1 MKMIK
6 RMKNIITSQVSAKLD
21 KFEDP
26 EKMIRYM
33 MREIEETIIEAKS
46 ATTGKM
52 ATLSITTD
60 EITETEHEVARWH
73 QRAVLAVEKGKDD
86 LARQAIAE
94 KQRIEK
100 HLTHLNEEKKGM
112 ENIISSMHAHVT
124 SLETKRDEIRDKE
137 RMLIQRAYHAK
148 EKKKVLQ
155 TLKGLDSSATI
166 RRFNEFEEK
175 IEHLEA
181 QASVASFNSKEE
193 EKEATFA
200 ALEKDE
206 LIENELALLK
216 GKATT

>member
-52 ATLSITTD
+52 ATLSIITD

-73 QRAVLAVEKGKDD
+73 QRAVLAVGKGKDD